1 MIIPGARLVPAFP
14 SPSCLW
20 EWKSWQLSSDLW
32 MRTNGGACSCIR
44 LFQAVTLSGN
54 FGPAPGRATRV
65 GLADTAS
72 ELRWSPLTALKFM
85 KLGGFRLRFSRLRGG
100 RRMAAAATTPH
111 LMSHIHK
118 HLVLA
123 YLHGYLPFLNYG
135 CRYFVLKDKAHLLK
149 CKDLKP
155 TAVSEKSIWRPACL
169 LWSARRVFIW
179 PRIGNNSREGAE

>member
-1 MIIPGARLVPAFP
+1 
-14 SPSCLW
+14 
-20 EWKSWQLSSDLW
+20 

-44 LFQAVTLSGN
+44 LFQAVTLCGN
-54 FGPAPGRATRV
+54 FGPAPGRAARV

-72 ELRWSPLTALKFM
+72 ERRWSPLTPLKFM

-135 CRYFVLKDKAHLLK
+135 CRYFVLKDKARHQAKVQRFEANGSDPPDVFLSDLGLETTAGKGLNKSCMLK
-149 CKDLKP
+149 W
-155 TAVSEKSIWRPACL
+155 IWH
-169 LWSARRVFIW
+169 VVY
-179 PRIGNNSREGAE
+179 AECWLG